1 MEKFNHL
8 RCKCTLVSRS
18 LPVLLSV
25 QGPKPKQTKSAAVV
39 LKSESEEDSDVP
51 LMERLKRNTKQ
62 VKYFDEEEE
71 VKLSGAES
79 DNGSDWNEDQEDSD
93 YN

>member
-62 VKYFDEEEE
+62 VKYFDEE